1 MSEGQ
6 KIRNRWIVVIG
17 AIMIQ
22 LALGTIYSWGTITVF
37 ISPYLNEVKELTVY
51 VFGVGLLSFA
61 VTMIF
66 AGSMQQKYG
75 PRKVA
80 MLGGVLIGVGL
91 ISSAFMTT
99 FIGLLITYG
108 IIFGVGIGLGY
119 VCPIASAGK
128 WFPDKKGFINGIAVA
143 GFGAGAFI
151 FNFVIKALANPT
163 GLSDEAV
170 NFVNVI
176 TPNIPVMFI
185 VLGLIYLVLVI
196 GGAMTL
202 SNPPEGWIPVGWTPP
217 APSEESGVSG
227 LEFDRSQTVKLPQ
240 FWMLWAAFVLSAI
253 SGLLVIGS
261 YSAFAKTEAA
271 PSVFLYMIGTSDFVF
286 IGSLAALFNGLGRI
300 IWGKMADIISYKKA
314 MLMMFITQGILLFI
328 YFTTNVNEIYFLII
342 TCAIFFCFGG
352 NFSLFPTATSDLFG
366 SKNLGPNYGIVFT
379 AYGIAGF
386 IGAVG
391 VNLFVNIFGSYLILF
406 IVMGIM
412 SLGSAALAY
421 LIKPPRSK

>member
-1 MSEGQ
+1 MSEDQ

-22 LALGTIYSWGTITVF
+22 LALGTIYSWGTLTVF
-37 ISPYLNEVKELTVY
+37 ISPYLNEIKELTVY
-51 VFGVGLLSFA
+51 IFGVGLLSFA

-66 AGSMQQKYG
+66 AGSIQQKYG

-80 MLGGVLIGVGL
+80 ILGGMLIGIGL

-99 FIGLLITYG
+99 FIGLFFTYG
-108 IIFGVGIGLGY
+108 IIFGVGIGFGY

-151 FNFVIKALANPT
+151 FNFVIKGIANPT
-163 GLSDEAV
+163 GLSDEAP
-170 NFVNVI
+170 NFVDVI
-176 TPNIPVMFI
+176 STNIPIMFI

-196 GGAMTL
+196 GGAMML
-202 SNPPEGWIPVGWTPP
+202 SNPPEGWAPEGWTPP
-217 APSEESGVSG
+217 APSEESGISG

-240 FWMLWAAFVLSAI
+240 FWMLWATFVLSAI

-261 YSAFAKTEAA
+261 YASFAKTVD
-271 PSVFLYMIGTSDFVF
+271 STDSFIYIIGTADFVL

-300 IWGKMADIISYKKA
+300 VWGKMADIITYKKA
-314 MLMMFITQGILLFI
+314 MLMMFLIQAILLFI
-328 YFTTNVNEIYFLII
+328 YFTSNFNEVYFLFL

-391 VNLFVNIFGSYLILF
+391 VNLFVAIYGSYLVLF
-406 IVMGIM
+406 IVMGLM

-421 LIKPPRSK
+421 IIKPPSRK